1 MILVFLTTSLTF
13 KYLGKSDYGIW
24 VTIYSIIS
32 WVYLLD
38 FGYSNVIKTKL
49 PALLNDDEK
58 TINTLISTVYVGIG
72 GVSLLIFLIYLCVNL
87 FISPAEFLNINTNT
101 INFNLVLTLNLLFSV
116 IILFVGNFK
125 SLFVGIIK
133 TQYVEFSMMI
143 VQLFICIVVFVLY
156 KYNFFSEQ
164 SKLLVISLV
173 FGLTN
178 LIIGILFTFYF
189 FHKNKNMKVALKYF
203 DLDILKQNTSLGM
216 KYFVIQICMVI
227 IFSTDYILITKYFG
241 VKEVANYDIVLKI
254 FQVPML
260 LTITGLSPFWSIFSK
275 NYADKNYAWI
285 KKTLVAYNFLFLFF
299 IVGVVILCYI
309 INEIIYIWMNV
320 RFDISTTLLLSIS
333 LYIIMRAFTSM
344 YNYFLNGINKINLS
358 LWLTVF
364 GAIINIPV
372 CIFLIN
378 LGYGVA
384 GIVIGTCISILPTTI
399 CLPIQAFKNIDN
411 KIATNND

>member
-1 MILVFLTTSLTF
+1 MVLVFLTTSLTF

-49 PALLNDDEK
+49 PTLLHDEEK
-58 TINTLISTVYVGIG
+58 TINTLISTIYVGVA
-72 GVSLLIFLIYLCVNL
+72 GVSLLILLVYVVFNL
-87 FISPAEFLNINTNT
+87 FVSPSEFLNIDSDT

-116 IILFVGNFK
+116 LILFVGNFK
-125 SLFVGIIK
+125 SLFVGVIR
-133 TQYVEFSMMI
+133 TQIVELSLMI
-143 VQLFICIVVFVLY
+143 VQLVIFLVVLCLLKCNLFPE
-156 KYNFFSEQ
+156 S

-178 LIIGILFTFYF
+178 LVIGLIFTYYF
-189 FHKNKNMKVALKYF
+189 FHSNKNMRVSLKYF
-203 DLDILKQNTSLGM
+203 DLGVLKQNTAMGA

-227 IFSTDYILITKYFG
+227 IFSTDYILITKFFG

-275 NYADKNYAWI
+275 NYAERNYAWI
-285 KKTLVAYNFLFLFF
+285 KKTLITYNFLFIFF
-299 IVGVVILCYI
+299 IVGVAILICI
-309 INEIIYIWMNV
+309 IHEVIYIWMNV
-320 RFDISTTLLLSIS
+320 RFEISITLLLSIS
-333 LYIIMRAFTSM
+333 AYISMRAFTAM

-372 CIFLIN
+372 CILLIK
-378 LGYGVA
+378 LGYGVS

-399 CLPIQAFKNIDN
+399 CLPIQAFREIN
-411 KIATNND
+411 KK